1 MKLQIIQ
8 CHGRCRPLG
17 PYHHFVN
24 RAFRTSSMK
33 LALKVFLA
41 LLLGTLVVTTLGVSW
56 YVYSKQPKRSGE
68 LTLTHLNAP
77 VSVRYDERG
86 VPHIKASSEA
96 DLYRAL
102 GYVHAQDRLFQ
113 MEMVRRLAQGELA
126 EILGVKLVKT
136 DRLFRTLGLRAHA
149 QKTVAAFD
157 LQSPAIKAQS
167 AYLDGINQFQASH
180 PAPIEFDLLGIPKRP
195 FTLQDTVAVSGYLA
209 YSYAAAFKTEPLLT
223 YVRDELGDDYLDVFD
238 LEWNPLGVIEKAAKT
253 ALQSNPPH
261 TAPDWQALS
270 QFAQVSQQAQTLAG
284 VPLFEGSNAWV
295 VSGQRTSSG
304 KPMLAGDPH
313 IGFSLPSVW
322 YEAHLSM
329 PGFELYGNF
338 QALNASALLGH
349 NQQFG
354 WSLTMFQNDDIDLIA
369 ETINPRNPNQVSF
382 QGQWVDLDIT
392 EETIK
397 VKDGKPVKLTLQRS
411 PHGPIISSA
420 FRDTLGDA
428 PVAMWWTFLQT
439 DNPIQEAF
447 YELNRAD
454 TLAKARDAASKIHA
468 PGLNVVWANASG
480 DIGWWAAA
488 KLPIRPLGV
497 NPAFILDGESE
508 EADKLGFYRF
518 SDNPQEENPPRG
530 YILSAN
536 HQPISTSGLP
546 IPGYYNPYDR
556 AQALE
561 DRLGNDT
568 LQWNELNTE
577 SLQLSTQTAY
587 FWRVLG
593 PLMPDLSDVVREP
606 LERSVFDSLVQW
618 DGQYTVQNIPP
629 TVFTQFLY
637 ELTRAAMADELDKAR
652 FANLLGTRAL
662 DLALPRLAGNE
673 ASPWWDNVKTD
684 KVETRRDIVRIAWR
698 ATMSHLKDTLGKSPN
713 DWGWGHAHTLTH
725 THPLAAQ
732 KPLDWLFNVGP
743 FDAPGGR
750 EVPNNLSTPI
760 GPAPWA
766 VTYGPSTRR
775 IIDFADAG
783 KARGINPVG
792 QSGVPFDAHYSDQ
805 AAAYI
810 IGGYMSQYLTEK
822 DVAANTR
829 DTLTLKPAAASVG
842 NK

>member
-1 MKLQIIQ
+1 
-8 CHGRCRPLG
+8 
-17 PYHHFVN
+17 
-24 RAFRTSSMK
+24 MK
-33 LALKVFLA
+33 LALKIF
-41 LLLGTLVVTTLGVSW
+41 LGTLLGLLLAATLGASW
-56 YVYSKQPKRSGE
+56 YLYSKQPKRSGE
-68 LTLTHLNAP
+68 LTLERLSAP
-77 VSVRYDERG
+77 VTVRYDELG
-86 VPHIKASSEA
+86 VPHIKAANEP

-126 EILGVKLVKT
+126 EVMGPKLIKT

-149 QKTVAAFD
+149 IKTVAAMD
-157 LQSPAIKAQS
+157 LQSPAIRAQS
-167 AYLDGINQFQASH
+167 AYLDGINQFQATH
-180 PAPIEFDLLGIPKRP
+180 PAPLEFDLLGIPKRP

-209 YSYAAAFKTEPLLT
+209 YSFAAAFKTEPLLT
-223 YVRDELGDDYLDVFD
+223 FVRDELGADYLNIFD
-238 LEWNPLGVIEKAAKT
+238 LEWNPLGVIEKASKT
-253 ALQSNPPH
+253 AMNRAVPKSR
-261 TAPDWQALS
+261 TPDWQALS
-270 QFAQVSQQAQTLAG
+270 QLAQVSHEAQTLAG
-284 VPLFEGSNAWV
+284 VPLFEGSNAWA

-322 YEAHLSM
+322 YSAHLSM

-338 QALNASALLGH
+338 HALNASALLGH

-369 ETINPRNPNQVSF
+369 ETVNPRNPNQVWF
-382 QGQWVDLDIT
+382 HEQWVDLETT
-392 EETIK
+392 EEVIK
-397 VKDGKPVKLTLQRS
+397 VKDFKPIKLTLQRS
-411 PHGPIISSA
+411 PHGPIISNA
-420 FRDTLGDA
+420 FRDTLSTTPDAA
-428 PVAMWWTFLQT
+428 PVAMWWTFLET

-454 TLAKARDAASKIHA
+454 TLAKARGAASKIHA
-468 PGLNVVWANASG
+468 PGLNVVWASASG

-488 KLPIRPLGV
+488 KLPIRPLNV

-518 SDNPQEENPPRG
+518 SDNPHEENPPRG

-536 HQPISTSGLP
+536 HQPQSSSGLP
-546 IPGYYNPYDR
+546 VPGYYNPPDR

-587 FWRVLG
+587 YWRVLG
-593 PLMPDLSDVVREP
+593 PLMPDLSDVVRDP

-629 TVFTQFLY
+629 TVFTQFVY
-637 ELTRAAMADELDKAR
+637 ELTRAAMADELDKAQ

-662 DLALPRLAGNE
+662 DLALPRLASDE
-673 ASPWWDNVKTD
+673 SSPWWDNVKTD

-698 ATMSHLKDTLGKSPN
+698 ATMTHLKDTLGKSPN

-725 THPLAAQ
+725 KHPLAAQ
-732 KPLDWLFNVGP
+732 KLLGWVFNVGP

-750 EVPNNLSTPI
+750 EVPNNLSYPI

-792 QSGVPFDAHYSDQ
+792 QSGVLFDAHYSDQ
-805 AAAYI
+805 AAAYMV
-810 IGGYMSQYLTEK
+810 GGYMPQYLSEK
-822 DVAANTR
+822 DVAANVR
-829 DTLTLKPAAASVG
+829 DTLTLKPAGAVAA
-842 NK
+842 K

>member
-1 MKLQIIQ
+1 MK
-8 CHGRCRPLG
+8 
-17 PYHHFVN
+17 F
-24 RAFRTSSMK
+24 
-33 LALKVFLA
+33 ALKIFLA
-41 LLLGTLVVTTLGVSW
+41 LLLGTLALSAVGVSW

-68 LTLTHLNAP
+68 LALTHLSAP
-77 VSVRYDERG
+77 VTVRYDELG
-86 VPHIKASSEA
+86 VPHIKAGNEP

-102 GYVHAQDRLFQ
+102 GYVQAQDRLFQ

-126 EILGVKLVKT
+126 EILGPSMVKT
-136 DRLFRTLGLRAHA
+136 DRLFRTLGLRTHA
-149 QKTVAAFD
+149 QKTVAAMD
-157 LQSPAIKAQS
+157 MQSPAIQAQS
-167 AYLDGINQFQASH
+167 AYLDGINQFQATH
-180 PAPIEFDLLGIPKRP
+180 PAPIEFDILGIPKRP

-209 YSYAAAFKTEPLLT
+209 YSFAAAFKTEPLLT
-223 YVRDELGDDYLDVFD
+223 YVRDELGEDYLGIFD
-238 LEWNPLGVIEKAAKT
+238 LEWHPLGVIEKAQKT
-253 ALQSNPPH
+253 ALNMAPKARQ
-261 TAPDWQALS
+261 APDWQALS
-270 QFAQVSQQAQTLAG
+270 QLTQVSQQAQSAAG
-284 VPLFEGSNAWV
+284 VPLFEGSNAWA

-354 WSLTMFQNDDIDLIA
+354 WSLTMFQNDDIDLIT

-382 QGQWVDLDIT
+382 QGQWVDLEIT
-392 EETIK
+392 EEVIK
-397 VKDGKPVKLTLQRS
+397 VKGGKPVKLTLQRS

-420 FRDTLGDA
+420 FRDNLGDA
-428 PVAMWWTFLQT
+428 PVAMWWTFLAT
-439 DNPIQEAF
+439 DNPIHDAF

-468 PGLNVVWANASG
+468 PGLHVVWAGASG

-488 KLPIRPLGV
+488 KLPVRPPGV

-530 YILSAN
+530 YIVSAN
-536 HQPISTSGLP
+536 HQPQSTSGLP
-546 IPGYYNPYDR
+546 IPGYYNPHDR
-556 AQALE
+556 AQALV
-561 DRLGNDT
+561 DRLGNDNI
-568 LQWNELNTE
+568 QWNELNTE

-587 FWRVLG
+587 YWRVLG
-593 PLMPDLSDVVREP
+593 PLIPDLSDVVREP

-629 TVFTQFLY
+629 TVFTQFVY
-637 ELTRAAMADELDKAR
+637 ELTRATMADELDKVQ

-662 DLALPRLAGNE
+662 DLALPRLAADE
-673 ASPWWDNVKTD
+673 ASPWWDDVKTD
-684 KVETRRDIVRIAWR
+684 KVETRRDVVRIAWH
-698 ATMSHLKDTLGKSPN
+698 ATMTHLRETLGKSPN
-713 DWGWGHAHTLTH
+713 DWGWGQAHTLTH
-725 THPLAAQ
+725 KHALAAQ
-732 KPLDWLFNVGP
+732 PLLGWLFNVGP
-743 FDAPGGR
+743 FAAPGGR
-750 EVPNNLSTPI
+750 EVPNNLSAPI

-792 QSGVPFDAHYSDQ
+792 QSGVLFDAHYSDQ
-805 AAAYI
+805 AAAYMV
-810 IGGYMSQYLTEK
+810 GGYMSQYLSEK

-829 DTLTLKPAAASVG
+829 STLTLKPAAASG
-842 NK
+842 AGK